1 MTKESAVFGLFRKDP
16 VQKLKKEYAR
26 KLELA
31 RDLQRKG
38 NIVGYS
44 EMAAEADV
52 VLKQLEAEER
62 RRAEG

>member
-1 MTKESAVFGLFRKDP
+1 MKKDSAVFGLFRKEP
-16 VQKLKKEYAR
+16 VQKLEKEYAR

-38 NIVGYS
+38 DIVGYS
-44 EMAAEADV
+44 EMAAAADV

-62 RRAEG
+62 KRTEG

>member
-1 MTKESAVFGLFRKDP
+1 VFGLFRKDP
-16 VQKLKKEYAR
+16 VKKLEKEYAR

-38 NIVGYS
+38 DIVAYS
-44 EMAAEADV
+44 KMSAEADV

-62 RRAEG
+62 KRTER

>member
-1 MTKESAVFGLFRKDP
+1 VFGLFRKDP
-16 VQKLKKEYAR
+16 VKKLEKEYAR

-38 NIVGYS
+38 DIVAYS
-44 EMAAEADV
+44 KMAAEADV

-62 RRAEG
+62 KRTEG

>member
-1 MTKESAVFGLFRKDP
+1 MFGLFRKDP
-16 VQKLKKEYAR
+16 VKKLEEEYAR

-38 NIVGYS
+38 DIVAYS
-44 EMAAEADV
+44 KMAAEADV

-62 RRAEG
+62 KRTEG

>member
-1 MTKESAVFGLFRKDP
+1 MFGLFRKDP
-16 VQKLKKEYAR
+16 VKKLEKEYAR

-38 NIVGYS
+38 DIVAYS
-44 EMAAEADV
+44 KMSAEADV

-62 RRAEG
+62 KRTER

>member
-1 MTKESAVFGLFRKDP
+1 MFGLFRKDP
-16 VQKLKKEYAR
+16 VKKLEKEYAR

-38 NIVGYS
+38 DIVAYS
-44 EMAAEADV
+44 KMAAEADV

-62 RRAEG
+62 KRTEG